1 MKIMYG
7 CRVSAEKKK
16 LMDMICEITGLTA
29 TYQGPPAFAYHIGEY
44 TVDREGNLN
53 TPNTEDAKNLVES
66 LLEEGFEGELS
77 EEWSFEQEALVE
89 ENEEALEERNS
100 NEEQIEEE
108 NTENNETAAEQES
121 EERADAD
128 IPDADHSG
136 LTISFPRSMV
146 SDADLAKIKK
156 LVEGKQVLIKKALGA
171 DSLDIQ
177 VDDEKVAFPWFST
190 LPDGESAN
198 TYMRFVQKLCEL
210 AINQKRITT
219 KEKPAEN
226 EKYAFRCFL
235 LRLGFIG
242 DEFKQDRKIL
252 MKNLDGSASF
262 KHGRPEPAAP
272 ERTVEVTA

>member
-16 LMDMICEITGLTA
+16 LMDAIREITGLTA

-53 TPNTEDAKNLVES
+53 TPNTEEAKKLVEA
-66 LLEEGFEGELS
+66 LMEEGFEGNLS
-77 EEWSFEQEALVE
+77 EEWSFEQEATVE
-89 ENEEALEERNS
+89 EIEEAHEEHDS
-100 NEEQIEEE
+100 NEEQTEEQ

-121 EERADAD
+121 EETADAE

-146 SDADLAKIKK
+146 SDADLAKIEK
-156 LVEGKQVLIKKALGA
+156 LVEGKQALIKKALEA

-177 VDDEKVAFPWFST
+177 VDDEKVSFPWFT
-190 LPDGESAN
+190 TIPDGESTN
-198 TYMRFVQKLCEL
+198 TYMRFIQKLCEL

-242 DEFKQDRKIL
+242 DEYKQDRKTL

-262 KHGRPEPAAP
+262 KNGRPEPAAP

>member
-16 LMDMICEITGLTA
+16 LMDTICEITGLTA

-44 TVDREGNLN
+44 TVDRDGNLN
-53 TPNTEDAKNLVES
+53 TPNSEEAKKLVEA
-66 LLEEGFEGELS
+66 LLEEGFEGDLS
-77 EEWSFEQEALVE
+77 EGWSFEQETSVE
-89 ENEEALEERNS
+89 EAH
-100 NEEQIEEE
+100 EEQIEEE
-108 NTENNETAAEQES
+108 NMETQETAAEQES
-121 EERADAD
+121 EELADAD
-128 IPDADHSG
+128 IPDTDHSG

-146 SDADLAKIKK
+146 SDADLTKIEK
-156 LVEGKQVLIKKALGA
+156 LVEGKQALIKKALGA
-171 DSLDIQ
+171 DSLDIK
-177 VDDEKVAFPWFST
+177 VDEEKVSFPWFSIQ
-190 LPDGESAN
+190 PDGESAN
-198 TYMRFVQKLCEL
+198 TYMRFIQKLCEL

-219 KEKPAEN
+219 KEKPTEN

-262 KHGRPEPAAP
+262 KHGRPEPVAP
-272 ERTVEVTA
+272 ERTLEVTA